1 MKWWK
6 VPVVLLGCVGGFGL
20 GFFLRD
26 VSAGRAPSGTA
37 LAALAASGGKP
48 TPTEIFQ
55 QNFDLIQRKYWRKVD
70 PTNLRYAAMQG
81 AVASLGDPHTAFLE
95 PVTADRFNMETHGDF
110 VGIGAR
116 LGEDPQGAKVAVVF
130 RNSPADRAGLK
141 ANDVI
146 VGVNDQVVA
155 GWEVDKI
162 VKNVKGEAG
171 TQVKLTV
178 QRPGTAGLL
187 KLVATRAQ
195 VFIPTAEAKV
205 LPGNIGYISVTTFAE
220 NTPGQFDDALQELMN
235 KDTKGLV
242 IDLRSNPGGLL
253 TTASAMLGR
262 FIDAKQVVTMKVR
275 GGKVVEEKTPP
286 GSVWPVKGPIVVL
299 VNEESASASEIFA
312 SDIRYFA
319 KAKLVGEHTYGKMSV
334 QTVHTIPQ
342 DMASLKVTIAKYY
355 VPSGEDYS
363 RKVDDD
369 GTYVKGGLV
378 PDVPVELNVTP
389 DTVLGDPAKDNQLAR
404 AIEVLKG
411 ETPPAAQVSNLET
424 RLVWPGRFEP
434 VC

>member
-6 VPVVLLGCVGGFGL
+6 LPVVLLGCAGGFGL

-26 VSAGRAPSGTA
+26 VSAGRAPSGSA
-37 LAALAASGGKP
+37 LAALAQTNGKP

-55 QNFDLIQRKYWRKVD
+55 QNFDLIQRRYWRKVD
-70 PTNLRYAAMQG
+70 NSNLRYAAMQG
-81 AVASLGDPHTAFLE
+81 AVASLGDPHTSFLE
-95 PVTADRFNMETHGDF
+95 PVTADRFSMETHGDF

-116 LGEDPQGAKVAVVF
+116 LGDDPQGAKVAVVF
-130 RNSPADRAGLK
+130 KNSPAERAGLK

-146 VGVNDQVVA
+146 INVDGQSVN

-171 TQVKLTV
+171 TQVKLTI

-187 KLVATRAQ
+187 QLTATRAQ
-195 VFIPTAEAKV
+195 VFIPTAEAKI

-220 NTPGQFDDALQELMN
+220 NTPGQFDDALQELMH

-262 FIDAKQVVTMKVR
+262 FVDDKQVVTMKVR
-275 GGKVVEEKTPP
+275 GGKVVEEKTPR

-299 VNEESASASEIFA
+299 INEDSASASEIFA
-312 SDIRYFA
+312 SDIRHFT
-319 KAKLVGEHTYGKMSV
+319 KAKLVGEHSYGKMSV

-342 DMASLKVTIAKYY
+342 DMASLKVTIAKYF

-369 GTYVKGGLV
+369 GSYVKGGLV
-378 PDVPVELNVTP
+378 PDVPVELVITP
-389 DTVLGDPAKDNQLAR
+389 DTVLGDPVKDNQLAR
-404 AIEVLKG
+404 AIQVLKG
-411 ETPPAAQVSNLET
+411 ETPA
-424 RLVWPGRFEP
+424 RG
-434 VC
+434 